1 MGCIILIDFNFF
13 TEFKPLSET
22 RAVLPALF
30 SAIRSAFDVILTWIQ
45 SIFGNIVNTTGQLYT
60 LRPFLLISFA
70 VFVVLFAIALIRR
83 VYHD

>member
-1 MGCIILIDFNFF
+1 MLDANFLL
-13 TEFKPLSET
+13 EFKPLSET

-45 SIFGNIVNTTGQLYT
+45 TIFGNIVNTTGILYQ

-70 VFVVLFAIALIRR
+70 VVVILFAISFIRR
-83 VYHD
+83 IYHD